1 MMELSLSQADR
12 EILESLEQELWRAET
27 LLNKPR
33 MGEIIAEDFFE
44 FGKTGKR
51 FERRDLLAA
60 TFQPTDNVPPKP
72 DFHVRLLSETI
83 AQITYDSSSTQNGIV
98 EHARRCSIWSRT
110 DTGWVLRY
118 HQGTPFQ
125 P

>member
-1 MMELSLSQADR
+1 MEISHEDK
-12 EILESLEQELWRAET
+12 ETLESLEQELWRAET

-33 MGEIIAEDFFE
+33 MSEIIAEDFFE
-44 FGKTGKR
+44 FGKTGQ
-51 FERRDLLAA
+51 FYERQDLLSA
-60 TFQPTDNVPPKP
+60 TFQPTDSVPPKP
-72 DFHVRLLSETI
+72 EFHVRLLSETI

-98 EHARRCSIWSRT
+98 EHARRCSLWSRT
-110 DTGWVLRY
+110 DNSWVLRY